1 METFVHED
9 SPLAD
14 YLEGSGEARSDWD
27 PQDITSPSQEPLDT
41 SPRNFAPTGG
51 TKLQD
56 RIRSKLPAPLR
67 LKHSNKREALAR
79 VQEACVAA
87 LSAGIGKSDNER
99 FLEQFGY
106 IVVASQL
113 LNEPTP
119 PSYSSI
125 TGAVTQSAKST
136 EGQPTSQP
144 VVFDLYGAVFSALAS
159 FSVVWLFHATRPRHG
174 TGWNIKRIFVFVF
187 FFAAVAVSFYIF
199 ARRQWLKYIRH
210 EALNV
215 ATVLVGNSQN
225 FDSVVAASVLLIQEV
240 ELVSRGYRLS
250 TPMPPVTRLED
261 QTQARRCLKLR
272 RVLSK
277 YMSELL
283 GQYLVAKK
291 KLRLYADDTNLG
303 KYYDIYDFSPEEL
316 DEAELSLTDSSPEDK
331 ASLRSLRIL
340 FTRLYAVRK
349 SMLCCLLALPAD
361 GTRLDAKRWS
371 VAIEEM
377 QHLSASSGVYIQRLT
392 DILHEQDCDVMET
405 SPRLKLTPATR
416 ERHRA
421 QFRRLNSLSQGIRS
435 LHAKMHLIREE
446 SNACLEKSG
455 EDSELNT
462 TLISQYES
470 IGADLRGLLQE
481 WEAGKSTLLA
491 NIERPERLS
500 RPSSLLK
507 SPASP
512 TFSLGGATA
521 VDGSPAAALR
531 ALNGED
537 LSLPSPDH
545 NMDDEEVFEAVALPR
560 KRSSMTREARIARVK
575 EDRAKQ
581 AAARDRADAN
591 TRMLRELETVIKLRP
606 RGRGGTRVTSI

>member
-1 METFVHED
+1 MASKEYSIALD
-9 SPLAD
+9 RLSR
-14 YLEGSGEARSDWD
+14 GSGEARSDWD

-144 VVFDLYGAVFSALAS
+144 VVFDLY
-159 FSVVWLFHATRPRHG
+159 
-174 TGWNIKRIFVFVF
+174 
-187 FFAAVAVSFYIF
+187 AVAVSFYIF

-340 FTRLYAVRK
+340 FTRLYA
-349 SMLCCLLALPAD
+349 
-361 GTRLDAKRWS
+361 
-371 VAIEEM
+371 
-377 QHLSASSGVYIQRLT
+377 
-392 DILHEQDCDVMET
+392 
-405 SPRLKLTPATR
+405 LTPATR

-421 QFRRLNSLSQGIRS
+421 QFRRLKSLSQGIRS

-500 RPSSLLK
+500 RPIEFIEISCVPPPSV
-507 SPASP
+507 
-512 TFSLGGATA
+512 LGGATA

-560 KRSSMTREARIARVK
+560 KRSSMTREERIARVK

-606 RGRGGTRVTSI
+606 RGRDIEKEAAQSWTLSHPYHRTILPTLGFEQLNGLSNANAPTKRAAYLSLPARTISHPGVHLSYFPRLLSLYSLHPS

>member
-41 SPRNFAPTGG
+41 FPRNFAPTGG

-136 EGQPTSQP
+136 EGHPTSQP

-174 TGWNIKRIFVFVF
+174 TGWNIKRIFVFAF
-187 FFAAVAVSFYIF
+187 FFAAVAVAFYIF

-240 ELVSRGYRLS
+240 ELVSRGYRLFKYPHATS
-250 TPMPPVTRLED
+250 NPFRRPNPGPTVP
-261 QTQARRCLKLR
+261 QTAPRSVQIYE
-272 RVLSK
+272 RVVGTISRGEK
-277 YMSELL
+277 ET
-283 GQYLVAKK
+283 A
-291 KLRLYADDTNLG
+291 T
-303 KYYDIYDFSPEEL
+303 YYDIYDFSPEEL
-316 DEAELSLTDSSPEDK
+316 DEAELCLTDSSPEEK

-340 FTRLYAVRK
+340 FTRLYAR
-349 SMLCCLLALPAD
+349 
-361 GTRLDAKRWS
+361 
-371 VAIEEM
+371 
-377 QHLSASSGVYIQRLT
+377 HLYPELT

-560 KRSSMTREARIARVK
+560 KRSSMTREERIARVK